1 MTYVICLHRLR
12 FRWAFQSSVRPGRRS
27 RVYNRCFQVAGEFE
41 KIENMM
47 DIWYIYGTCMVH
59 VVCIFQILQVCQH
72 FWGEIDHGIRICLI
86 CGLGHESY
94 MATRPTTVK
103 WHLNWCTGW
112 VQIRW
117 AAQARNRAE
126 CGASKPADTSRCS
139 GRKKAC
145 FDFDMLNMLNMLKM
159 LNAFHVLNGMLIM
172 LSLVLSLSSPGP
184 SRKMWCME
192 ALPGEDFSA
201 VFASTFEGK
210 SLQLRNSQ
218 LYYFCWGVWFWI
230 SPSNICH
237 RSHIFRDDP
246 VASVSTF
253 LQLLNATYCARSS
266 EPYEEQKA
274 SLHFSCF

>member
-1 MTYVICLHRLR
+1 
-12 FRWAFQSSVRPGRRS
+12 
-27 RVYNRCFQVAGEFE
+27 
-41 KIENMM
+41 
-47 DIWYIYGTCMVH
+47 
-59 VVCIFQILQVCQH
+59 
-72 FWGEIDHGIRICLI
+72 
-86 CGLGHESY
+86 

-184 SRKMWCME
+184 SRKM
-192 ALPGEDFSA
+192 
-201 VFASTFEGK
+201 
-210 SLQLRNSQ
+210 
-218 LYYFCWGVWFWI
+218 
-230 SPSNICH
+230 
-237 RSHIFRDDP
+237 
-246 VASVSTF
+246 
-253 LQLLNATYCARSS
+253 
-266 EPYEEQKA
+266 
-274 SLHFSCF
+274 